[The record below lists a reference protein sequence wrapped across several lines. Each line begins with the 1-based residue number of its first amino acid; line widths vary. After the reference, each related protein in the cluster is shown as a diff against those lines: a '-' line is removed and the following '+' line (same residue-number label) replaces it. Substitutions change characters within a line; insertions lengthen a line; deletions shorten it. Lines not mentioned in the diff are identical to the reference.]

1 MIEVTATIRKWGKSK
16 GVVIPRD
23 AVLKE
28 KLKTGEEVELLIRK
42 KSGKNPLKETWGTIK
57 FSRPIE
63 AILKEV
69 DKELWN
75 D

>member
-1 MIEVTATIRKWGKSK
+1 MIEVIAVVRDWGKSK
-16 GVVIPRD
+16 GVVIPKE
-23 AVLKE
+23 AIIKE

-42 KSGKNPLKETWGTIK
+42 KTKKNPIKETWGTVK

-63 AILKEV
+63 EILKDV
-69 DKELWN
+69 DRELWN